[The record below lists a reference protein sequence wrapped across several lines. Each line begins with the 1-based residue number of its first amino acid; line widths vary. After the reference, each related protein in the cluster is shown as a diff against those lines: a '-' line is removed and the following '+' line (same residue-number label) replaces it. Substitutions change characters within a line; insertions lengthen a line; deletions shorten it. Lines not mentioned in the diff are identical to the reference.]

1 MKLNDLN
8 LILGIVVAI
17 TTLYAGYYKKALKEA
32 QDKGKDN
39 AVIITMLEHHEALLT
54 KLDDKLEKSAH
65 DRHVI
70 EKELARQDER
80 IETIF
85 KNVKRIESN
94 CENCRKKC
102 D

>member
-32 QDKGKDN
+32 QEKGKDN
-39 AVIITMLEHHEALLT
+39 AVIITMLEHHESLLT

-65 DRHVI
+65 DRHAI

-80 IETIF
+80 IDTIF
-85 KNVKRIESN
+85 KNVKRIEAN
-94 CENCRKKC
+94 CKECRKKC

>member
-1 MKLNDLN
+1 MQLTDIN
-8 LILGIVVAI
+8 ILLSIVTGVVGI
-17 TTLYAGYYKKALKEA
+17 YAGYRKALKEA
-32 QDKGKDN
+32 QKNGKDN

-80 IETIF
+80 IDTIF
-85 KNVKRIESN
+85 KNVKRIEAN
-94 CENCRKKC
+94 CKECRKKC

>member
-39 AVIITMLEHHEALLT
+39 AVIITMLEHHESLLT

-65 DRHVI
+65 DRHAI
-70 EKELARQDER
+70 EKELARHDER
-80 IETIF
+80 MDTIF
-85 KNVKRIESN
+85 KNVKRIEAN
-94 CENCRKKC
+94 CKECRKKC